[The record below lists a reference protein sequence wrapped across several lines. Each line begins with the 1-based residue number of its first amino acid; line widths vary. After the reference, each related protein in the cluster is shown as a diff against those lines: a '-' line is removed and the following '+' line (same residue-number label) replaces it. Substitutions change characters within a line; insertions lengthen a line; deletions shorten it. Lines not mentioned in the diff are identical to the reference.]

1 MLRFASVLSIV
12 MIFACGKDTPGSN
25 NGSDAGPDYTADAPP
40 LSGDKY
46 SLTWGPVDVQPGE
59 ENTQCIWL
67 RLNND
72 AEIDV
77 HQIHNVL
84 STTSHHLIVY
94 KDDMDT
100 VEQTTPMPCQPFTGA
115 LNATGMI
122 EPITITQKHD
132 DEITLPE
139 HVAYKFAPH
148 QMVKLEM
155 HYINS
160 GDAASMA
167 QATVDFFAAD
177 PSTIQY
183 EAAVLFTGS
192 PDIGDLDPNNQNM
205 PKGIAPGASYTLHQ
219 FFTVPS
225 YLDLSQ
231 SHIFAITGHE
241 HHYGTG
247 VQLQVAPSPSG
258 PMTMVYNP
266 MPFQWAEP
274 ATANFAQPFAIPV
287 GGGLDITCSWTNT
300 GTQTAKFGESA
311 NDEMCFAWMYYYPSQ
326 GSKVCI
332 HTEQIGGASGY
343 NACCPGDPACDLI
356 GQHF

>member
-1 MLRFASVLSIV
+1 MYRCLIAFTLCALLG
-12 MIFACGKDTPGSN
+12 CGKSPPGGGDDT
-25 NGSDAGPDYTADAPP
+25 TTDAPP

-46 SLTWGPVDVQPGE
+46 SLSWGPVPVQPGVE
-59 ENTQCIWL
+59 DTQCIWVH
-67 RLNND
+67 LNND

-77 HQIHNVL
+77 HQMHNVL

-100 VEQTTPMPCQPFTGA
+100 TEQTTPVKCQPFTGA
-115 LNATGMI
+115 LNTSGMI
-122 EPITITQKHD
+122 EPIAITQKHD
-132 DEITLPE
+132 DEITLPDQ
-139 HVAYKFAPH
+139 VAYKFAPH

-160 GDAASMA
+160 GDAASDA
-167 QATVDFFAAD
+167 TATVDFYSAD
-177 PSTIQY
+177 PATIKY

-192 PDIGDLDPNNQNM
+192 PDIGPLDSNSKAQ
-205 PKGIAPGASYTLHQ
+205 GIAPGQSFTLHQ

-247 VQLQVAPSPSG
+247 VQLQVGPSKSG

-274 ATANFAQPFAIPV
+274 ATANFSQPFSIPS

-311 NDEMCFAWMYYYPSQ
+311 NDEMCFAWAYYYPSQ

-332 HTEQIGGASGY
+332 HTEQYGGANGY
-343 NACCPGDPACDLI
+343 NACCPGDPACSLI
-356 GQHF
+356 GQMF

>member
-1 MLRFASVLSIV
+1 MRRFAPVLLFMLLV
-12 MIFACGKDTPGSN
+12 ACGKDVPTDNPGSD
-25 NGSDAGPDYTADAPP
+25 GGPDYTTDAPP
-40 LSGDKY
+40 LTGDKY
-46 SLTWGPVDVQPGE
+46 SLSWGPVDVPPGE
-59 ENTQCIWL
+59 EDTKCIWL

-77 HQIHNVL
+77 HQLHNVL

-100 VEQTTPMPCQPFTGA
+100 VEQTTPMRCQPFTGA
-115 LNATGMI
+115 LNTTGMI

-132 DEITLPE
+132 DEITLPD

-148 QMVKLEM
+148 QMVKIEM

-160 GDAASMA
+160 GDTASMA

-177 PSTIQY
+177 PSTITD

-192 PDIGDLDPNNQNM
+192 PDIGPLDDNNRAQ
-205 PKGIAPGASYTLHQ
+205 GIAPGQSFTLHQ

-241 HHYGTG
+241 HHYGTD
-247 VQLQVAPSPSG
+247 VQLQVAPSKTG

-274 ATANFAQPFAIPV
+274 ATANFPDGGFSIPQ

-326 GSKVCI
+326 GSKVCV
-332 HTEQIGGASGY
+332 HTEQFGGANGI
-343 NACCPGDPACDLI
+343 NACCPGDPTVCSLI
-356 GQHF
+356 GSQF

>member
-1 MLRFASVLSIV
+1 MRRIALLICLVA
-12 MIFACGKDTPGSN
+12 ACGKDPMNTTM
-25 NGSDAGPDYTADAPP
+25 GPTADAPP
-40 LSGDKY
+40 LAGDKY
-46 SLTWGPVDVQPGE
+46 SLTWGPVSVAPGQ

-67 RLNND
+67 RLSND
-72 AEIDV
+72 AEIEV
-77 HQIHNVL
+77 HQMHNVL
-84 STTSHHLIVY
+84 SSTSHHMIVY

-100 VEQTTPMPCQPFTGA
+100 TEQTTPVDCQPFTGA

-122 EPITITQKHD
+122 EPIAITQKKD
-132 DEITLPE
+132 DEITLPDQ
-139 HVAYKFAPH
+139 VGYKFAPH
-148 QMVKLEM
+148 QMIKLEM

-160 GDAASMA
+160 GDAAADA
-167 QATVDFFAAD
+167 QATVDFFSAD

-192 PDIGDLDPNNQNM
+192 PDIGPSGQ
-205 PKGIAPGASYTLHQ
+205 GIAPGASYTLHQ

-247 VQLQVAPSPSG
+247 VQLQVAPSPTG
-258 PMTMVYNP
+258 PMTEVYNP

-274 ATANFAQPFAIPV
+274 ATATFATPFSIPQ

-300 GTQTAKFGESA
+300 STSTVKFGESA
-311 NDEMCFAWMYYYPSQ
+311 NDEMCFVWAYYYPSQ

-332 HTEQIGGASGY
+332 HTEQYGGASGL
-343 NACCPGDPACDLI
+343 NVCCPSTDSLCSLI
-356 GQHF
+356 AQNF